1 MFHYSKAGFIR
12 EAIKEKMERDIII
25 YGVTRM
31 FSRKVKILLIDK
43 QLKQKELAEKLN
55 TSRTNLTDKIRRDN
69 FSEKDMQSIADAL
82 NCKLVI
88 KLIDKET
95 GQEY

>member
-1 MFHYSKAGFIR
+1 
-12 EAIKEKMERDIII
+12 
-25 YGVTRM
+25 M
-31 FSRKVKILLIDK
+31 FSRKVKILLMDK
-43 QLKQKELAEKLN
+43 QLKQRELAEKLGTKHAN
-55 TSRTNLTDKIRRDN
+55 IGNKLTRDN

>member
-1 MFHYSKAGFIR
+1 
-12 EAIKEKMERDIII
+12 
-25 YGVTRM
+25 M
-31 FSRKVKILLIDK
+31 FSRKVKILLMDK
-43 QLKQKELAEKLN
+43 NIKQYELAEKLDTGRKN
-55 TSRTNLTDKIRRDN
+55 VNNKLIRDN
-69 FSEKDMQSIADAL
+69 FSEKEMIDIANAL

>member
-1 MFHYSKAGFIR
+1 
-12 EAIKEKMERDIII
+12 
-25 YGVTRM
+25 M
-31 FSRKVKILLIDK
+31 FSRIIKILLIDK

>member
-1 MFHYSKAGFIR
+1 
-12 EAIKEKMERDIII
+12 
-25 YGVTRM
+25 M
-31 FSRKVKILLIDK
+31 FSRIIKILLIDK

-69 FSEKDMQSIADAL
+69 FSEKDMKAIADAL
-82 NCKLVI
+82 NCELVI

-95 GQEY
+95 GREY

>member
-1 MFHYSKAGFIR
+1 
-12 EAIKEKMERDIII
+12 
-25 YGVTRM
+25 M
-31 FSRKVKILLIDK
+31 FSRIIKILLIDK

-82 NCKLVI
+82 NCELVI

-95 GQEY
+95 GQEYQYEYSVIDVSCQKVFWWWIQI

>member
-1 MFHYSKAGFIR
+1 
-12 EAIKEKMERDIII
+12 
-25 YGVTRM
+25 M
-31 FSRKVKILLIDK
+31 FSRIIKILLIDK

-82 NCKLVI
+82 NCELVI

>member
-1 MFHYSKAGFIR
+1 M
-12 EAIKEKMERDIII
+12 II

-31 FSRKVKILLIDK
+31 FSRKVNILLMDK
-43 QLKQKELAEKLN
+43 KIQKKQLAEKLN
-55 TSRTNLTDKIRRDN
+55 TTKSNIGNKLERDN
-69 FSEKDMQSIADAL
+69 FSEKDMQSIANAL
-82 NCKLVI
+82 NCELVI

>member
-1 MFHYSKAGFIR
+1 
-12 EAIKEKMERDIII
+12 
-25 YGVTRM
+25 M
-31 FSRKVKILLIDK
+31 FSRIIKILLIDK

-95 GQEY
+95 GQEF